1 MIMSVFDNPKELADD
16 IVLWAMNDRDFYFKN
31 IKPIVLNY
39 ARKKV
44 NGTYSRE
51 MAIKGINLHLIKDA
65 MAMYAR
71 DVGVPVSLTKK
82 YREYAAKELL
92 ESIEEWINDVV
103 KEMRA
108 LKKAGKPWTM
118 RNR

>member
-1 MIMSVFDNPKELADD
+1 MSVFDDPKELADD

-44 NGTYSRE
+44 NGTYSRY
-51 MAIKGINLHLIKDA
+51 MAIKGINRHLIKDA

-71 DVGVPVSLTKK
+71 DVGIPVSLTMK
-82 YREYAAKELL
+82 YREYAAKEMLNQN
-92 ESIEEWINDVV
+92 EDWINDLV

-108 LKKAGKPWTM
+108 LKKAGKSWTM
-118 RNR
+118 QNR